1 MKISKTLFKNLMRCK
16 NFVSLLDMNQNRAA
30 HSVKILDDLDEN
42 NLHEILDTVETDDIF
57 SELSENARDIFN
69 HMFEEETGEDLTIA
83 TSAQLKAFEET
94 FKKVEM
100 LATMHAGKVF
110 KKEVLASENTFE
122 QKKFSYSNNGHEFYC
137 YLDGYLEEDD
147 VIRVFEIKA
156 TTSKKFQELHV
167 TKRESKKKGLPKLQ
181 LPVFEKRG
189 DIVEYIGREFVNK
202 KVEGHLITLEDI
214 YEIEKKLL
222 DPYHDCG
229 KYVFDLAI
237 ERYIIENSFKQNKDF
252 VPNIKYYLVVLNS
265 DYVFTG
271 KEENGNKVYEPDENG
286 NELFKIF
293 DFTFITELALDEV
306 RKKEAFICESINE
319 KTYLDARLSRSC
331 MYKKTT
337 ECRFCKVCFR
347 HALKD
352 GSSLEYL
359 DKDSAFHSKVKLN
372 DKGNPLNLKYYDVL
386 NEKRFMI
393 SDCLDIIDKP
403 KNIVQY
409 ECFVHN
415 QVYQD
420 VPRIKYA
427 LSFIKKPIYHLDFES
442 YNSPLPRF
450 RGEKPYSQSLFQ
462 YSLHKE
468 EEFGVCDIE
477 KNHTE
482 FLAKDHQDRRKELVE
497 QLIKD
502 IDLSNGGCVLVY
514 NQSFEKTR
522 LKELAQIYPEYK
534 KELDNI
540 NDHVFDLL
548 YVLKGNKD
556 LFQGYSVNSNA
567 PGYTYYNNKLH
578 GSFSIKKVLP
588 IFTNL
593 SYKDLDVKNGTE
605 AILAYGE
612 LATLTDKEYNDKYLA
627 LRTYCRQDTWAMVEI
642 LRGLRKL

>member
-252 VPNIKYYLVVLNS
+252 VPNIKY
-265 DYVFTG
+265 
-271 KEENGNKVYEPDENG
+271 
-286 NELFKIF
+286 
-293 DFTFITELALDEV
+293 
-306 RKKEAFICESINE
+306 
-319 KTYLDARLSRSC
+319 
-331 MYKKTT
+331 
-337 ECRFCKVCFR
+337 
-347 HALKD
+347 
-352 GSSLEYL
+352 
-359 DKDSAFHSKVKLN
+359 
-372 DKGNPLNLKYYDVL
+372 
-386 NEKRFMI
+386 
-393 SDCLDIIDKP
+393 
-403 KNIVQY
+403 
-409 ECFVHN
+409 
-415 QVYQD
+415 
-420 VPRIKYA
+420 
-427 LSFIKKPIYHLDFES
+427 
-442 YNSPLPRF
+442 
-450 RGEKPYSQSLFQ
+450 
-462 YSLHKE
+462 
-468 EEFGVCDIE
+468 
-477 KNHTE
+477 
-482 FLAKDHQDRRKELVE
+482 
-497 QLIKD
+497 
-502 IDLSNGGCVLVY
+502 
-514 NQSFEKTR
+514 
-522 LKELAQIYPEYK
+522 
-534 KELDNI
+534 
-540 NDHVFDLL
+540 
-548 YVLKGNKD
+548 
-556 LFQGYSVNSNA
+556 
-567 PGYTYYNNKLH
+567 
-578 GSFSIKKVLP
+578 
-588 IFTNL
+588 
-593 SYKDLDVKNGTE
+593 
-605 AILAYGE
+605 
-612 LATLTDKEYNDKYLA
+612 
-627 LRTYCRQDTWAMVEI
+627 
-642 LRGLRKL
+642 